1 MCPVN
6 LMLILFRPNE
16 AARNLLPLFAVQ
28 CFMRDRTKC
37 LGRKRQRFQTTQAR
51 GLCRAG
57 LRLRALP
64 GLKTICLVLAFSSC
78 LAAQP
83 RTGGLTGHVAG
94 SRAEA
99 LPGVVVAAIAE
110 DGDVKFAITDRKGC
124 YAISPLPA
132 GSYIIWAGG
141 GGFPLYENTH
151 FALRGGR
158 SRILNIRLRPG
169 SSKPPATRFEMVAR
183 R

>member
-1 MCPVN
+1 
-6 LMLILFRPNE
+6 
-16 AARNLLPLFAVQ
+16 
-28 CFMRDRTKC
+28 MRDRTKC
-37 LGRKRQRFQTTQAR
+37 LKHEQQVFQNSPAS

-110 DGDVKFAITDRKGC
+110 DGGVKFAITDRKGC

-151 FALRGGR
+151 FALMGGR
-158 SRILNIRLRPG
+158 SQILNIRLRPG
-169 SSKPPATRFEMVAR
+169 FSKPPAARFEMVAR